1 MIDPAQLRRVLDN
14 LLTNSREALQNQTGV
29 DPFINLTT
37 KVANDGYVISIR
49 DNGPGIPSRIRE
61 TLFEP
66 LVTNGKKN
74 GTGMGLWNVQKI
86 IEGHYGTISV
96 ESDFLDG
103 TNFLL
108 RMPLRF
114 ERRVGPSD
122 RRGSMERRDGPHGR
136 RTSDSGSQ
144 GS

>member
-14 LLTNSREALQNQTGV
+14 LLTNSREALQNQVGV

-37 KVANDGYVISIR
+37 EAVNGGYLISIR

-86 IEGHYGTISV
+86 IEGHHGRISV
-96 ESDFLDG
+96 DSDFSTG

-108 RMPLRF
+108 HMPFRF
-114 ERRVGPSD
+114 DRRIGPSD
-122 RRGSMERRDGPHGR
+122 RRGSVERRDGPVGR
-136 RTSDSGSQ
+136 RTSDDEAG
-144 GS
+144 